1 MPISDSSPERRN
13 LILISL
19 AFILYYA
26 AGGRFHGGEIRFF
39 VVNLQFSKPAVLGMF
54 AWVLLFWF
62 ALRFYQKT
70 HVVYRTELWAEIMR
84 GGVSRSLSVKACR
97 LAKEQ
102 LRGANRTDHFEQK
115 VSAQGIHPN
124 GYLGI
129 SIVCNFS
136 NENGAIVH
144 QEFVELGGVQG
155 LAYRLREVMS
165 HAITG
170 NAVAEHLIPYVL
182 FVAATLGPFWSQN
195 A

>member
-1 MPISDSSPERRN
+1 M
-13 LILISL
+13 
-19 AFILYYA
+19 
-26 AGGRFHGGEIRFF
+26 
-39 VVNLQFSKPAVLGMF
+39 
-54 AWVLLFWF
+54 
-62 ALRFYQKT
+62 
-70 HVVYRTELWAEIMR
+70 
-84 GGVSRSLSVKACR
+84 
-97 LAKEQ
+97 
-102 LRGANRTDHFEQK
+102 
-115 VSAQGIHPN
+115 SAQDIRPN

-136 NENGAIVH
+136 NENGVIVH

>member
-19 AFILYYA
+19 AFIFYYA
-26 AGGRFHGGEIRFF
+26 AGGGFHGDEIRFF
-39 VVNLQFSKPAVLGMF
+39 VVNLQFSKPEVLGIF
-54 AWVLLFWF
+54 AWVLIFWF

-70 HVVYRTELWAEIMR
+70 HVVYRNELWAEIGR
-84 GGVSRSLSVKACR
+84 GGVSKLLSVKACR

-102 LRGANRTDHFEQK
+102 LRGANRADHFEK
-115 VSAQGIHPN
+115 NVTAQDIRPN
-124 GYLGI
+124 GYLGV

-136 NENGAIVH
+136 DDSGPIVH
-144 QEFVELGGVQG
+144 QEVVELDGIQG
-155 LAYRLREVMS
+155 LAYRLRELVS

-182 FVAATLGPFWSQN
+182 FVAAVLGPVWSQN
-195 A
+195 T